1 MTTDNFCFHLQ
12 NRLIK
17 PVKQEVNSTMILPP
31 LVFPGWY
38 AECHSDKRRG
48 AGTSS
53 QALSFA
59 GGYRGTITT
68 TADSSPP
75 KFRLKIVVEIAVQRK
90 LSTETTSSD

>member
-1 MTTDNFCFHLQ
+1 
-12 NRLIK
+12 
-17 PVKQEVNSTMILPP
+17 MILSP

-75 KFRLKIVVEIAVQRK
+75 KFRLKINENYQRK
-90 LSTETTSSD
+90 QQARTEPVWFEILSSLLVTKVSSRIFTHLATL